1 MNLFFG
7 YLKQRR
13 RGIALF
19 IAFSAI
25 FTITFILYRLPI
37 KAVLY
42 PVCLC
47 IIFGVLAVAA
57 DIIRIK
63 RKQDTL
69 LRLRSFSDIS
79 EDNFPKQDGIEDKV
93 YQDIIRLL
101 NEEYTQF
108 VTESESKYLGMI
120 DYYTVWAHQIKTPI
134 AAMRLTLQNEDTPL
148 SRKLSNDLARI
159 EMYVGMVLAYLRLDS
174 KSSDYVIKEYS
185 LDGIIKQAV
194 KKFSG
199 EFIER
204 KLSLNYEPTDLNI
217 VTDEK
222 WLSFVIE
229 QVISNALKYTPHG
242 GISIF
247 AENGRLHIKDTGI
260 GIAAGDLPRIF
271 ENGYTGYNGRTDKHA
286 SGIGLYLCKRICGK
300 LRYDIKVKST
310 VGKGTEII
318 IDMKI
323 LQKC

>member
-1 MNLFFG
+1 MNLFFT
-7 YLKQRR
+7 YIKQRR
-13 RGIALF
+13 RGIILF
-19 IAFSAI
+19 TAFSAV
-25 FTITFILYRLPI
+25 FAVSFILYRLPI

-47 IIFGVLAVAA
+47 ILFGISAFTA
-57 DIIRIK
+57 DFMRIK
-63 RKQDTL
+63 RKRDIL
-69 LRLRSFSDIS
+69 LRLKSFSDIT
-79 EDNFPKQDGIEDKV
+79 QDGFPTADGMEDET
-93 YQDIIRLL
+93 YQNIIRLL
-101 NEEYTQF
+101 NEEYIEF
-108 VTESESKYLGMI
+108 VTDSENKYSGMI

-134 AAMRLTLQNEDTPL
+134 AAMRLNLQNEDSAL

-159 EMYVGMVLAYLRLDS
+159 EMYVEMVLTYLRLDS

-185 LDGIIKQAV
+185 LDSIIKQSV

-204 KLSLNYEPTDLNI
+204 KLSLNYETTDLKI

-222 WLSFVIE
+222 WLSFVTE
-229 QVISNALKYTPHG
+229 QVISNALKYTLQG

-247 AENGRLHIKDTGI
+247 AENGRLHVKDTGI
-260 GIAAGDLPRIF
+260 GIAKEDLPRIF
-271 ENGYTGYNGRTDKHA
+271 ENGYTGCNGRTDKRA

-300 LRYDIKVKST
+300 LGYDIKAESAVA
-310 VGKGTEII
+310 KGTEII

-323 LQKC
+323 LQNC